1 MLYAKGADKRHRH
14 RPCITIGG
22 NGAVASKPPAPIS
35 QVKRGGAT
43 MAKGQKRSNR
53 EAKKPKTAVK
63 KPAAGTVASP
73 YQLPV
78 KPASAKP
85 SSK

>member
-1 MLYAKGADKRHRH
+1 MICCTPKRRMNAIVTVPAQ
-14 RPCITIGG
+14 R
-22 NGAVASKPPAPIS
+22 SAPIS
-35 QVKRGGAT
+35 QVKPGGAT

-78 KPASAKP
+78 KPASPKG
-85 SSK
+85 SGK